1 MHLYQDQAFNISAIL
16 SANLDVLEVNDLNRA
31 KLAKHNLSRE
41 QLEDRQMSADAGLEC
56 MWKGQYGVLSTQ
68 VLTDI
73 GNASDTAAAK
83 LNYQY
88 FWRLTPQLSIIPN
101 IGATWLSDDRA
112 NYYYGTLDTE
122 VAKGVTQYRP
132 ESVVIPHVSLG
143 ASYNINAN
151 WRSSAVVTHKILPSK
166 VSNSPL
172 IDQAH
177 QTSLFFGLSR
187 SL

>member
-1 MHLYQDQAFNISAIL
+1 
-16 SANLDVLEVNDLNRA
+16 
-31 KLAKHNLSRE
+31 
-41 QLEDRQMSADAGLEC
+41 MSADASLEC

-73 GNASDTAAAK
+73 GNASDAAAAK

-151 WRSSAVVTHKILPSK
+151 WRSSAVVTQKILPSK

>member
-1 MHLYQDQAFNISAIL
+1 M
-16 SANLDVLEVNDLNRA
+16 
-31 KLAKHNLSRE
+31 
-41 QLEDRQMSADAGLEC
+41 
-56 MWKGQYGVLSTQ
+56 
-68 VLTDI
+68 
-73 GNASDTAAAK
+73 
-83 LNYQY
+83 
-88 FWRLTPQLSIIPN
+88 PN

-112 NYYYGTLDTE
+112 NYYYGTLDAE
-122 VAKGVTQYRP
+122 VAKGVTQYHP

>member
-1 MHLYQDQAFNISAIL
+1 
-16 SANLDVLEVNDLNRA
+16 
-31 KLAKHNLSRE
+31 
-41 QLEDRQMSADAGLEC
+41 

-151 WRSSAVVTHKILPSK
+151 WRSSAVVTIRFCHPKF
-166 VSNSPL
+166 
-172 IDQAH
+172 
-177 QTSLFFGLSR
+177 QTAL
-187 SL
+187 